1 MIARAS
7 FSIIEAV
14 AKKLRGNSF
23 LRKSIYEPFKVMF
36 RRRFCSFDYML
47 YYMTANKQ
55 YDESFADL
63 YDVPG
68 ESKRIGILKDPFLGH
83 EPYIVACKEK
93 GVSYRIVDI
102 FACDWIGQI
111 KKSGCKAFLVW
122 PGECIQEWKRL
133 YDDRLRFIVDDMG
146 LTVFPDI
153 KATWIYG
160 SKERQSAW
168 LELNGFPHPKT
179 WVFYRRSDAQ
189 YFVRSEARYPLVA
202 KTDIGA
208 VASGVTILRKESMA
222 KRYVDKAFSDGTQ
235 GYYSDRQTRQWR
247 HVLLQEYLAEA
258 KEWRVHRIGDS
269 FFGFGKVKRGD
280 FHSGSGETDWTPP
293 PIGAFNLAWE
303 ITERGGFKS
312 MAVDIFETVDGRFL
326 VNELQCVYGQH
337 GSTQLVKDGV
347 SGRMLRSSNG
357 EWRFEAGDFCVNH
370 GCNLRVQ
377 EALKLL

>member
-1 MIARAS
+1 MSRIAFRMI
-7 FSIIEAV
+7 EVV

-23 LRKSIYEPFKVMF
+23 LRKSIYDPFKVMF
-36 RRRFCSFDYML
+36 RRRLCSFDYML

-55 YDESFADL
+55 YEESFVDS
-63 YDVPG
+63 YDAPG

-83 EPYIVACKEK
+83 EPYIVACKEM
-93 GVSYRIVDI
+93 GVGYRVVDI
-102 FACDWIGQI
+102 FAHDWIEQI
-111 KKSGCKAFLVW
+111 KNSGCKVFLVW

-133 YDDRLRFIVDDMG
+133 YDDRLRIMVDDIG
-146 LTVFPDI
+146 LIVFPDI
-153 KATWIYG
+153 KATWMYG

-179 WVFYRRSDAQ
+179 WVFYRKPDVEDFLHNKAQ
-189 YFVRSEARYPLVA
+189 YPLVA

-208 VASGVTILRKESMA
+208 VASGVTILRSESIA
-222 KRYVDKAFSDGTQ
+222 KRYADKAFSHGIQ
-235 GYYSDRQTRQWR
+235 GYYSDRQTWQWR
-247 HVLLQEYLAEA
+247 HVLFQEHLADA

-293 PIGAFNLAWE
+293 PIDAFNLAWK
-303 ITERGGFKS
+303 ITERGGFRS
-312 MAVDIFETVDGRFL
+312 MAVDMFETTDGRFL

-347 SGRMLRSSNG
+347 SGRMLRSPDG
-357 EWRFEAGDFCVNH
+357 EWCFEAGDFCANH
-370 GCNLRVQ
+370 GCNLRIQ

>member
-1 MIARAS
+1 MARAA
-7 FSIIEAV
+7 FRIIEFA
-14 AKKLRGNSF
+14 AKKLRGNRILCKF
-23 LRKSIYEPFKVMF
+23 IYHPFKVII
-36 RRRFCSFDYML
+36 RRRLCSFEYML
-47 YYMTANKQ
+47 YYMAANRQ
-55 YDESFADL
+55 YGERFADS
-63 YDVPG
+63 YDAPG
-68 ESKRIGILKDPFLGH
+68 DDRRLGILQDPFFNH
-83 EPYIVACKEK
+83 EPYAAACKAM
-93 GVSYRIVDI
+93 GVGYRLVDI
-102 FACDWIGQI
+102 FAPDWIDQVRES
-111 KKSGCKAFLVW
+111 KCKVFLVW
-122 PGECIQEWKRL
+122 PGESIQEWKRL
-133 YDDRLRFIVDDMG
+133 YDDRMRFMVEDMG
-146 LTVFPDI
+146 KTVFPDI

-160 SKERQSAW
+160 SKERQCAW

-189 YFVRSEARYPLVA
+189 DFVHGEARYQLVA

-208 VASGVTILRKESMA
+208 IASGVTILCSERMA
-222 KRYVDKAFSDGTQ
+222 ERYVNKVFRDGVQ

-247 HVLLQEYLAEA
+247 HVLLQEHLAGA
-258 KEWRVHRIGDS
+258 KEWRVHRLGNS

-293 PIGAFNLAWE
+293 PIDAFNLAWE

-347 SGRMLRSSNG
+347 SGRMLRSPDG
-357 EWRFEAGDFCVNH
+357 EWHFEAGDFCTNH

-377 EALKLL
+377 EALKFA